1 MKLPRIPHIVAHHL
15 EAQGQILPYLQN
27 GTTVIGQGRAH
38 VVDSDPIVGHDF
50 GQPLVGYAAVES
62 NVAPYAH
69 LIRFPLKFSPPDA
82 VTDYIDNEV
91 RMARAHICQH
101 WKHVAEIRRDSQ
113 CGGIDNRF
121 RHLSGATAQVIRE
134 MLPDAYFATVYA
146 KPEGRPLVDAFVRQ
160 VSQDTWIRF
169 PWDMEL
175 NFAPPMVETLESD
188 KKTPGDHE

>member
-1 MKLPRIPHIVAHHL
+1 MDNRYNQDFFVSWEELHRDTRLLCRDLLDLDVEFRGIITVTRGGLIPAAIVARELDIRLVDTVCVSSYHGT
-15 EAQGQILPYLQN
+15 EASQQADQVQVIKRAEGE
-27 GTTVIGQGRAH
+27 GTDMLLIDDL
-38 VVDSDPIVGHDF
+38 VD
-50 GQPLVGYAAVES
+50 
-62 NVAPYAH
+62 
-69 LIRFPLKFSPPDA
+69 
-82 VTDYIDNEV
+82 T
-91 RMARAHICQH
+91 
-101 WKHVAEIRRDSQ
+101 
-113 CGGIDNRF
+113 
-121 RHLSGATAQVIRE
+121 GATAQVIRE